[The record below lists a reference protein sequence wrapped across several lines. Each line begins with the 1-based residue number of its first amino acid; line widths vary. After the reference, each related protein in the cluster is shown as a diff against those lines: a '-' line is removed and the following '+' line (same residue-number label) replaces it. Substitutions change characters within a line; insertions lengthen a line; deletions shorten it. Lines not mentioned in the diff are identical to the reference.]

1 MAVPTARAPDDEDD
15 DFESVTPESSDEE
28 SPEPEPEFALFDGE
42 ESPVDDPVDT
52 PDNGDGETDGEEL
65 PDELVDMPEE
75 FTSMF
80 DGVEEPVDGD
90 VDGDVDVPE
99 DDGDLAENLFG
110 TSQADGEIAT
120 AVVDGLAAVSC
131 YGLDEETS
139 ADLEARYQHIFT
151 QFRVGHFSERVIEE
165 KILTGGVEEVDPV
178 WGLVASLLVATV
190 FVIATR
196 PDGTELVQKATSQL
210 KQE

>member
-1 MAVPTARAPDDEDD
+1 MAVPTARTPDDEDD
-15 DFESVTPESSDEE
+15 GEDFESVTPEPTDEE
-28 SPEPEPEFALFDGE
+28 SPEPEPEFNLFDGE
-42 ESPVDDPVDT
+42 ESPVDESVDT
-52 PDNGDGETDGEEL
+52 PPETEGEEL

-75 FTSMF
+75 FTAMF
-80 DGVEEPVDGD
+80 DGVEGAVETPDDESVDDPV
-90 VDGDVDVPE
+90 

-131 YGLDEETS
+131 YGLDEENS

-165 KILTGGVEEVDPV
+165 KILSGGAEEVDPV
-178 WGLVASLLVATV
+178 WGLVASLIVATV
-190 FVIATR
+190 FVVATR
-196 PDGTELVQKATSQL
+196 PDGTELVGKVTNQL